1 MTLNTILIILTVSLA
16 PVVVSYVVEALRKS
30 PQEPEQLSWA
40 RNIPV
45 QHIDIDGVNLRYIKT
60 GTGEP
65 LLLLHTLR
73 TQLDMYQKMI
83 PSLSER
89 FTVYAL
95 DFPGHGYS
103 DIPKVEYTPQFFL
116 KSVEKFIDKLNI
128 QNVTI
133 AGESIGASLGLMLA
147 AKKNP
152 KIKQVISIL

>member
-1 MTLNTILIILTVSLA
+1 MTINTVLIILIVLLT

-40 RNIPV
+40 RNIPI
-45 QHIDIDGVNLRYIKT
+45 QHIDIDGMNYRFIKT

-89 FTVYAL
+89 FTVYTF
-95 DFPGHGYS
+95 DYPGHGYS
-103 DIPKVEYTPQFFL
+103 DIPNTDYSPQFIL
-116 KSVEKFIDKLNI
+116 KSVEKFLDNFDLKS
-128 QNVTI
+128 VTV
-133 AGESIGASLGLMLA
+133 AGESIGGSLGLMLA

-152 KIKQVISIL
+152 RIKRVSR